1 MTMTLIWPSM
11 TINDCHQCDHSNLMF
26 KCSMISPSCWPWK
39 KGEPYPWDHQKT
51 SCSCRCL
58 RIHFFRLRSQ
68 VGWCPTSRMWR
79 SVESV
84 DDSWLFSWE
93 NWSPE
98 TPESHGFW
106 HCFDHH
112 DDGGVRVQFSNEWSD
127 ARLFKT
133 FQYQDC
139 HRHSVGM
146 SRLILD
152 GLQLNVRNNDGRE
165 VNHLLNPKFE
175 ITWCWGLKKEQWS
188 ERWWNFRW

>member
-1 MTMTLIWPSM
+1 MIVINA
-11 TINDCHQCDHSNLMF
+11 TIQ
-26 KCSMISPSCWPWK
+26 
-39 KGEPYPWDHQKT
+39 T
-51 SCSCRCL
+51 SCSNVPWFPQVVGHGKKVNHTHGIIKKPAARVDVCES
-58 RIHFFRLRSQ
+58 IFFGSDHRWGDVPPAECGENL
-68 VGWCPTSRMWR
+68 WR
-79 SVESV
+79 SMG
-84 DDSWLFSWE
+84 DSWLFSWE
-93 NWSPE
+93 HWSPE